1 MVGIGRNEYLAL
13 ISELKTNSS
22 KLFRKPNPMNFLP
35 KFPIRINI
43 EPWWKVEVGYVLETD
58 VKFIN
63 AKEISLID
71 DLIDFGSVTA
81 GKADFSVIQSLYKWV
96 NHSSGL
102 PIRKICNIK
111 KCAFDA
117 FHRKGLIY
125 LDVPISGEDKICIPP
140 LKNFVMNR
148 VSGDYFENL
157 LYKIFV
163 SADEHMTIME
173 LAQMLQINLDTVKHA
188 ISLFCRL
195 GFARKKSETDVMSLH
210 ESWSVRDAQD
220 LDRLEVTPL
229 NFHALL
235 VNEANDGFVN
245 CNGDA
250 IGSPMT
256 ATTGSS
262 SHKIKTSP
270 SPVKQTPQLERISNS
285 NESDGNISDY
295 SIISPMVDGSRS
307 MKKTDSD
314 SPYGSSEQ
322 EQEDSNSS
330 GIQIVNAPV
339 LASPTT
345 PTGRG
350 GSGKRVLFLFDATLT
365 AFLMM
370 GNLSPVSF
378 ELKDL
383 THSRD
388 WF

>member
-1 MVGIGRNEYLAL
+1 M
-13 ISELKTNSS
+13 
-22 KLFRKPNPMNFLP
+22 
-35 KFPIRINI
+35 
-43 EPWWKVEVGYVLETD
+43 
-58 VKFIN
+58 
-63 AKEISLID
+63 
-71 DLIDFGSVTA
+71 
-81 GKADFSVIQSLYKWV
+81 
-96 NHSSGL
+96 
-102 PIRKICNIK
+102 
-111 KCAFDA
+111 
-117 FHRKGLIY
+117 
-125 LDVPISGEDKICIPP
+125 PISGEDKICIPP

-195 GFARKKSETDVMSLH
+195 GFARKKIDTDVASLH
-210 ESWSVRDAQD
+210 ESWSTREAND

-250 IGSPMT
+250 IVSPMT

-262 SHKIKTSP
+262 NSQKIKSSP
-270 SPVKQTPQLERISNS
+270 SPVNQTPQLERISNS

-295 SIISPMVDGSRS
+295 SIISPIVDGSRS

-314 SPYGSSEQ
+314 SPCGSSEQ

-378 ELKDL
+378 A
-383 THSRD
+383 
-388 WF
+388 F